1 MASTTKTVKFTADF
15 SVVDAS
21 NTSSP
26 RKVIKD
32 LNLTVTQVQSSD
44 PLCIA
49 ASTTDFEVPFAGITA
64 AKRIYIE
71 TDQEVTI
78 KFNTITAPGFAWQG
92 AGVVPSGSTGISALY
107 ISTGGTVTNVSVVV
121 AGD

>member
-1 MASTTKTVKFTADF
+1 MASTTKTVKITGDF

-21 NTSSP
+21 NTASP
-26 RKVIKD
+26 RMVIKD

-44 PLCIA
+44 PLCIP
-49 ASTTDFEVPFAGITA
+49 ASETDFEVPFAGITS
-64 AKRIYIE
+64 AKRIYLE

-78 KFNTITAPGFAWQG
+78 KFNTNTAPGFAWQG
-92 AGVVPSGSTGISALY
+92 AGIVPSGSTGISALY
-107 ISTGGTVTNVSVVV
+107 ITTGGTATNVSIVV